1 MTDTTFDLGTNSQVP
16 LSAIDT
22 DANGNVMTGVPTV
35 FSVPDSTVV
44 TLTDNGDGT
53 ATAVRVSKDAG
64 GVVITATATNAD
76 GTTASGT
83 LNLTLASQVPP
94 VVDVTNVEIVP
105 GIPS

>member
-1 MTDTTFDLGTNSQVP
+1 MADATFDLGTNTQVP
-16 LSAIDT
+16 LSTILT
-22 DANGNVMTGVPTV
+22 DDDGDLMTGVPTV

-64 GVVITATATNAD
+64 SVVITATATNAD

-83 LNLTLASQVPP
+83 LTLSLASQVPP
-94 VVDVTNVEIVP
+94 VEDVTGVEIVP